1 MNAGARKDGPLLTF
15 FFLTFRTRYA
25 SDLVGH
31 YTTACSVCAKSS
43 EMGEIL
49 VRQEAHWYQDGTKL
63 MFINAVGLCH
73 GNLFTAP
80 CLSLDFTPLGA
91 HVLLEFLHSICCS
104 WSYAIT

>member
-1 MNAGARKDGPLLTF
+1 MNAGAWKGRPTF
-15 FFLTFRTRYA
+15 DLFFLTFRTRYA

-31 YTTACSVCAKSS
+31 YTTACSVYAKSS

-63 MFINAVGLCH
+63 RFINAGGLCH

-80 CLSLDFTPLGA
+80 CLSLDFTP
-91 HVLLEFLHSICCS
+91 
-104 WSYAIT
+104 